1 MRTAH
6 VGLAVAIA
14 TCVMAPTASAQHTV
28 RFDPASRTIIEGTSN
43 VHRWSCATTKF
54 DTKAEVPDAPPAE
67 FGRALTSLTVTIPV
81 ASLDC
86 GNGDMNRNLQNAMHA
101 DRHPMITYRMTSYD
115 ATPTAGSYEVV
126 MHGILTINGV
136 ERPTDV
142 KATVTPNGSGGASA
156 VGSAS
161 INTTDFGVKPVSV
174 LLGTLRT
181 RPQVTITLRMTAIR
195 G

>member
-6 VGLAVAIA
+6 LGLAATIA
-14 TCVMAPTASAQHTV
+14 TCVMATSARAQHTV
-28 RFDPASRTIIEGTSN
+28 HFDPASRIIIEGTSN

-54 DTKAEVPDAPPAE
+54 DATAEVPDAPATD
-67 FGRALTSLTVTIPV
+67 FGKALTSLTVTIPV

-86 GNGDMNRNLQNAMHA
+86 GHGDMNKNLQNAMHA
-101 DRHPMITYRMTSYD
+101 DKHPTITYRMTSYD
-115 ATPTAGSYEVV
+115 ATPSAGSYEIV
-126 MHGILTINGV
+126 MHGVLTINGV
-136 ERPTDV
+136 DRPTDV

-161 INTTDFGVKPVSV
+161 LNTTQFGVKPVSV

-181 RPQVTITLRMTAIR
+181 SPQVTITLRITGTR
-195 G
+195 S